1 MSSSSPST
9 VPPGWY
15 PDPAGNRQWRVW
27 TGAQWSELTRPYGP
41 AVEVASALDHLT
53 LVQALRRL
61 MRYGIGSVYAG
72 LAVVVGVYA
81 HWPGTAHPTS
91 RIFAVTASDV
101 AFALIAIGTACFA
114 FAAHEL
120 EGRWS
125 LWQVL
130 PGINLMGVNALVSN
144 RLGAGGLR
152 RAASESV
159 LLILYVAQ
167 FHAQPWLC
175 VAPMVL
181 AMGHAT
187 GTSSLIEQLVG
198 STSLGHPSAP

>member
-15 PDPAGNRQWRVW
+15 PDPAGNREWRVW
-27 TGAQWSELTRPYGP
+27 TGTQWSELTRPYGP
-41 AVEVASALDHLT
+41 VATTASPVSHLA

-61 MRYGIGSVYAG
+61 IHYGIVSVYAG
-72 LAVVVGVYA
+72 LAFAVGVLA

-91 RIFAVTASDV
+91 RTFAIIASDV
-101 AFALIAIGTACFA
+101 AFALVAIGTACFA
-114 FAAHEL
+114 FAAREL

-130 PGINLMGVNALVSN
+130 PGINLMGVNALVTT
-144 RLGAGGLR
+144 RLGASALR
-152 RAASESV
+152 RVASETV
-159 LLILYVAQ
+159 LLTLYVAQ

-175 VAPMVL
+175 IAPMIV
-181 AMGHAT
+181 AAGHAT
-187 GTSSLIEQLVG
+187 GTWSLIEQLVG
-198 STSLGHPSAP
+198 STSMGRSNAP

>member
-1 MSSSSPST
+1 MSSSSPSI

-15 PDPAGNRQWRVW
+15 PDPAGQREWRVW
-27 TGAQWSELTRPYGP
+27 TGTQWSELTRPYGP
-41 AVEVASALDHLT
+41 PAPVSSALEHLA

-61 MRYGIGSVYAG
+61 VHYGIASVYAG

-91 RIFAVTASDV
+91 RVFAVVASDV
-101 AFALIAIGTACFA
+101 AFALVAIGTACFA
-114 FAAHEL
+114 FAAREL
-120 EGRWS
+120 EGHWS

-130 PGINLMGVNALVSN
+130 PGINLLGVNALVTS

-152 RAASESV
+152 RAVSESV

-175 VAPMVL
+175 VAPMIL
-181 AMGHAT
+181 ATGHAT
-187 GTSSLIEQLVG
+187 GAASLIEQLAA
-198 STSLGHPSAP
+198 STSLGRSSAP